1 MIHYWILILLGSTL
15 WETVDRK
22 VITVAG
28 VTCDVNA
35 VSGHLLKQSLRM
47 MAKQKSMVH
56 EQIGL

>member
-1 MIHYWILILLGSTL
+1 MIHYWILSLLGSTL
-15 WETVDRK
+15 QETVDRK

-47 MAKQKSMVH
+47 MAKQKSVVH